1 QINIESEIVNLKMN
15 KIYEYKNPIKIKK
28 GEEIGCFH
36 MGSTIVILSKNWE
49 YDLKPREKVL
59 FGQQIAKYKE

>member
-1 QINIESEIVNLKMN
+1 MAIGALNVGKIQINIESEIVNLKMN

-36 MGSTIVILSKNWE
+36 IGSTIVILSKNS
-49 YDLKPREKVL
+49 
-59 FGQQIAKYKE
+59 